1 MHELSV
7 TQSVLDIALAHAD
20 RAGAKRVLVIDLVIG
35 ELASILDDSVQFY
48 WDMIA
53 KGTAAEGARLRFTRL
68 PLELR
73 CTDCGRVFAPDADS
87 FGCPEC
93 SSSRVRVSQGEELRV
108 ESIEVE

>member
-7 TQSVLDIALAHAD
+7 TQSVLEIALTHAAQ
-20 RAGAKRVLVIDLVIG
+20 AGAKRVLAVDLVIG

-53 KGTAAEGARLRFTRL
+53 KGTPAEGALLRFTRL
-68 PLELR
+68 RLELR
-73 CTDCGRVFAPDADS
+73 CSECGRVFSPDTDRY
-87 FGCPEC
+87 GCPDC
-93 SSSRVRVSQGEELRV
+93 SSSHVRVSQGEELRV